1 MDQTL
6 QQVIFSMQQ
15 IHITIYLAHTWEE
28 HPNVVSLFEN
38 KGHELQ
44 TTRSWE
50 FLGLENN
57 NGVVPKDSIWEKAR
71 YGDGTIIAGIDTGVW
86 PESKSFSDDGMG
98 PVPSRWHGICQLD
111 NFH

>member
-1 MDQTL
+1 LLCIRYVVNYFDGYT
-6 QQVIFSMQQ
+6 
-15 IHITIYLAHTWEE
+15 AE

-71 YGDGTIIAGIDTGVW
+71 YGDGTIIANIDTGRSMFRITVSI
-86 PESKSFSDDGMG
+86 PES
-98 PVPSRWHGICQLD
+98 R
-111 NFH
+111 